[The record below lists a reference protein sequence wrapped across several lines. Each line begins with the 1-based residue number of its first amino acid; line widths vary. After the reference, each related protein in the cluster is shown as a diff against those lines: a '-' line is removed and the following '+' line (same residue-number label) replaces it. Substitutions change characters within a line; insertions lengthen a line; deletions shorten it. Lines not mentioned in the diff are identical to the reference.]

1 MRGKRGGACGC
12 AGCPCESPPDES
24 ILPPPM
30 VSPESNERAV
40 GTSNSL
46 RTFCAFDHADLLRV
60 VRLAYTVEALLRP
73 NNREETMRLV
83 RKRIVQIAAGA
94 ALFFS
99 GVAAGTRHARGGA
112 AQIGSAQPSTVPHS
126 VVLTVRDEV
135 W

>member
-24 ILPPPM
+24 ILPPPK

-60 VRLAYTVEALLRP
+60 VRLAYTVEALLRT
-73 NNREETMRLV
+73 NNREETMWLV
-83 RKRIVQIAAGA
+83 RQRIVQNAAGG
-94 ALFFS
+94 ALFFF
-99 GVAAGTRHARGGA
+99 GVAAGTLHSRSGGA
-112 AQIGSAQPSTVPHS
+112 PKPFGPAKNLLDNDVYKIWG
-126 VVLTVRDEV
+126 D
-135 W
+135 

>member
-24 ILPPPM
+24 ILPPPK

-46 RTFCAFDHADLLRV
+46 RTFCAFDHADLLRA

-94 ALFFS
+94 ARFFFR
-99 GVAAGTRHARGGA
+99 VAAGPRPAGAGA
-112 AQIGSAQPSTVPHS
+112 ARNRFGEPKTLLHHGVFYI
-126 VVLTVRDEV
+126 
-135 W
+135 